1 MMNEAEKIFALRQLE
16 FEGHPEAHG
25 YVHESGV
32 ARFVDEREMLAD
44 RTLAAA
50 RHRASAVREKQARL
64 EAIPSELLALF
75 STLSEDTQ
83 AKWYD
88 AGKVAAVRGAL
99 EHGNPGVARRLI
111 ASAAVLPRSEEDAV
125 KKRMLALFDFP
136 RGT

>member
-1 MMNEAEKIFALRQLE
+1 MTKHADITAALEQLTIEGALRPSWTVRGDE
-16 FEGHPEAHG
+16 VDVGEGNAMPDATEI
-25 YVHESGV
+25 
-32 ARFVDEREMLAD
+32 
-44 RTLAAA
+44 AAA
-50 RHRASAVREKQARL
+50 LDRAIAAREKQSRI
-64 EAIPSELLALF
+64 ESVPTELLALF

-99 EHGNPGVARRLI
+99 EHGKPGVARRLI